1 MTGGGRAVRRRSLLP
16 GRWSDPELR
25 PAYLSGL
32 LRGGRMVRVTLAAAL
47 LALAAGVLYTDGPA
61 APCPSPAKVPPA
73 APDGT
78 APPELPAP
86 PAGLVGVAVRLADP
100 AALAVVQPGSRVDL
114 LAVDADGDSRLLA
127 TEALVLDVVG
137 ADTSPDGYP
146 ALYLALRP
154 DQARPVA
161 AAPEMTRFTILI
173 R

>member
-16 GRWSDPELR
+16 VRLPDPELR

-32 LRGGRMVRVTLAAAL
+32 LRGGRTVRAMLAAVL

-61 APCPSPAKVPPA
+61 APCPAPAKEPSA
-73 APDGT
+73 ETT
-78 APPELPAP
+78 APPERPAP
-86 PAGLVGVAVRLADP
+86 PAGLVGVPVRLADP

-114 LAVDADGDSRLLA
+114 LAVDGDGDSRLLA
-127 TEALVLDVVG
+127 AEALVLDVVG
-137 ADTSPDGYP
+137 GETSPDGYP
-146 ALYLALRP
+146 ALYLALKP

-161 AAPEMTRFTILI
+161 AAPETTRFTILI